1 MTTPASVS
9 EPTLG
14 SIPND
19 GNKNN
24 KTSEPITDKTS
35 DKNSWPSGLRM
46 RNSKG
51 KSILVVWSRRGLYKT
66 MSKDSTLSDLE
77 IRIAF
82 LEDQIDALNREVVSL
97 NRDRDKLTE
106 ELQAL
111 AHLIRPLIAQ
121 MSSLGGTDDSAP
133 PPHY

>member
-1 MTTPASVS
+1 
-9 EPTLG
+9 
-14 SIPND
+14 
-19 GNKNN
+19 
-24 KTSEPITDKTS
+24 
-35 DKNSWPSGLRM
+35 
-46 RNSKG
+46 
-51 KSILVVWSRRGLYKT
+51 
-66 MSKDSTLSDLE
+66 MSKHSTLPDLE

-97 NRDRDKLTE
+97 NRDRDKLAE

-121 MSSLGGTDDSAP
+121 MSSLEGADDSAP

>member
-1 MTTPASVS
+1 
-9 EPTLG
+9 
-14 SIPND
+14 
-19 GNKNN
+19 
-24 KTSEPITDKTS
+24 
-35 DKNSWPSGLRM
+35 
-46 RNSKG
+46 
-51 KSILVVWSRRGLYKT
+51 

-82 LEDQIDALNREVVSL
+82 LEDQIDAVNREVVSL

-111 AHLIRPLIAQ
+111 ASLIRPLIAQ
-121 MSSLGGTDDSAP
+121 MSSLGASDDSAP